1 MQITLDTELYSS
13 KNSKTFIRLKNG
25 RTVLVKSKQ
34 AAKQDKILKELLNKP
49 NIRKVW
55 VNMISNKT
63 YPIKLGIYIYRRTR
77 VKFDYINIV
86 QGLFDM
92 LVKEGYIP
100 DDDSNTIIPVF
111 LGHEVDKENP
121 RVILSIL

>member
-1 MQITLDTELYSS
+1 MTITFYTELYSS

-34 AAKQDKILKELLNKP
+34 AAKQDKALKEILNKP
-49 NIRKVW
+49 ENREIW
-55 VNMISNKT
+55 QNMLIGKT
-63 YPIKLGIYIYRRTR
+63 YPVKLGIYIYRKTR